1 MNSNPISS
9 LSLSK
14 PMPINITGPG
24 QICPK
29 CTTRMERYSITDPDN
44 LDRRLGQTQDG
55 RRLKSIHPIHD
66 SCPKCGFIIM
76 DRTPDQ
82 DQAPS
87 GILMRLRFS
96 DIPLVLLIALQ
107 IWMATTRMSLN
118 PNLELYGAIITI
130 IYAVAWLVW
139 RMTEKSP

>member
-1 MNSNPISS
+1 
-9 LSLSK
+9 
-14 PMPINITGPG
+14 
-24 QICPK
+24 
-29 CTTRMERYSITDPDN
+29 MERYSITDPDN

-55 RRLKSIHPIHD
+55 RRLKSINPIHD

-76 DRTPDQ
+76 DRVPDQDQ

-96 DIPLVLLIALQ
+96 DIPLVLLIAGQ

-130 IYAVAWLVW
+130 TYAGVWFVW
-139 RMTEKSP
+139 RMTERSP